1 MSMELFVILAAS
13 NAPDTDAWNR
23 ALAEAK
29 VPARIEAADLTRHTG
44 FLPVTVGGTQTGL
57 RFLLESYSEL
67 AAHYPAVG
75 TLKVDKPV
83 VYSLGYGGDWNECA
97 AVFYSASVLVA
108 RFGGTAFEPQGGI
121 IMSPKDLLDAAG
133 ECQKDAGH

>member
-23 ALAEAK
+23 ALAEAQ

-44 FLPVTVGGTQTGL
+44 FLPVKVGETQTGL
-57 RFLLESYSEL
+57 RFLLESYAEL
-67 AAHYPAVG
+67 ATHYPAVAS
-75 TLKVDKPV
+75 LRVEKPV
-83 VYSLGYGGDWNECA
+83 VYSLGYGGDWDECA

-108 RFGGTAFEPQGGI
+108 KFGGTAFEPQGGI
-121 IMSPKDLLDAAG
+121 VMSSKDLLDAAG
-133 ECQKDAGH
+133 ECRKEAGH